1 MSGEAGGHAA
11 KLAGRERTTASG
23 NGLDGAGNETRSS
36 CFRAED
42 VLTAALAKLH
52 EQEARTAAEKV
63 ARLMQQYRARRLA
76 VVGLQE

>member
-1 MSGEAGGHAA
+1 
-11 KLAGRERTTASG
+11 
-23 NGLDGAGNETRSS
+23 
-36 CFRAED
+36 